1 MRRILGRNSDICG
14 INITPKVIKRTTK
27 KKYLPCL
34 HHSET
39 DTFKSRQTNR
49 VCTPTGGVRLANN
62 IIILKEMPKWVG
74 SIPIARAA
82 GNMSGKNISIMGTAS
97 IKNPIRKNIKKLTII
112 N

>member
-1 MRRILGRNSDICG
+1 MLNQIDVIEIFLIESTSRKDICG
-14 INITPKVIKRTTK
+14 INITPKVTKRTMK
-27 KKYLPCL
+27 KKNLPCF

-39 DTFKSRQTNR
+39 DTFNSRHTNK

-82 GNMSGKNISIMGTAS
+82 GNISGKNISMIGTAS
-97 IKNPIRKNIKKLTII
+97 AV
-112 N
+112 